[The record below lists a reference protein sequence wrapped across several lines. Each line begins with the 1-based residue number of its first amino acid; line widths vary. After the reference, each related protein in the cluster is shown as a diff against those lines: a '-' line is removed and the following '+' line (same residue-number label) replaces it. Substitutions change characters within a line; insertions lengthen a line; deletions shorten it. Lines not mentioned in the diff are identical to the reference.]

1 MSQMPA
7 RLSHSIHAAKTVQIH
22 KDSVTVYPFK
32 LYAFGERGTYLEP
45 ELMLE
50 LTDYLAAGIEADFPA
65 FDYIVS
71 PEPGGHTWG
80 MLAACKLH
88 KPVNIL
94 RLSTELY
101 EDFQIC
107 IRRETAYNENFICF
121 DGFKEGDRVLL
132 VDDVISSGA
141 TIRCIAAQLKLM
153 GVTLVGVQA
162 ILAKGAH
169 YLKLEQDLGVPVHC
183 LGHV

>member
-7 RLSHSIHAAKTVQIH
+7 RLSHSIRQARTVHIQ
-22 KDSVTVYPFK
+22 KDRTAVYPFK

-45 ELMLE
+45 ELMME
-50 LTDYLAAGIEADFPA
+50 ITEHMAAGIEADFPS

-80 MLAACKLH
+80 MLAACKLR
-88 KPVNIL
+88 KPINIL

-107 IRRETAYNENFICF
+107 IRRETAYNENYICF
-121 DGFKEGDRVLL
+121 DGFKAGDRVLL

-153 GVTLVGVQA
+153 DVQLVGVQA

-169 YLKLEQDLGVPVHC
+169 YLKLEQDLGVPVRC